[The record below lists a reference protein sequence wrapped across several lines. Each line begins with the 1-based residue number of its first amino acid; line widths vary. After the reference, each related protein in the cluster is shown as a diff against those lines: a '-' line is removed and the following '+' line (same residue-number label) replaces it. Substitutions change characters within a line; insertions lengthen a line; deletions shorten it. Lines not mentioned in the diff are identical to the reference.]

1 MEFFEDLSAA
11 SLKQPK
17 RVVRSA
23 WLGHIPF
30 AFYVVAKLRP
40 AQIVELGTH
49 NAASFAAFCQAFQEV
64 GLTGNCAAVDSWEGD
79 IHAGRYDSKVFD
91 DVKAF
96 FDASGWA
103 FASLMRCTF
112 DDALAKIADGSVDLL
127 HIDGLHTLEAVTHD
141 FETWKPKLSDRGVVL
156 FHDIAVKSRGF
167 GVHLLWEKLAATYP
181 SFRFDHSYGLG
192 VLGVGKE
199 QSALAP
205 LFAAQKDPPKAER
218 IRQFFHY
225 AGERI
230 VLQQKINENNALIA
244 AHKRNAENN
253 AAVKK
258 ELMDTLQAVAAIPAK
273 IR

>member
-1 MEFFEDLSAA
+1 MEFFEELIAA

-17 RVVRSA
+17 RIVGSA

-40 AQIVELGTH
+40 NQIVELGAH
-49 NAASFAAFCQAFQEV
+49 NAASFAAFCQAFHDA
-64 GLTGNCAAVDSWEGD
+64 GLTGNCAAVDTWEGD

-96 FDASGWA
+96 FGGSGWS

-112 DDALAKIADGSVDLL
+112 DDALTKVADGSVDLL

-156 FHDIAVKSRGF
+156 FHDIAVKGRGF
-167 GVHLLWEKLAATYP
+167 GVHLLWEKLAAAYP
-181 SFRFDHSYGLG
+181 FFRFDHAYGLG
-192 VLGVGKE
+192 VLGVGKD

-205 LFAAQKDPPKAER
+205 LFDTQKDAARASRTRK
-218 IRQFFHY
+218 FFNY

-244 AHKRNAENN
+244 AHKRNAESN
-253 AAVKK
+253 AALKRD
-258 ELMDTLQAVAAIPAK
+258 LMDTLQAVAATSAK